1 MKRDLLP
8 ILLSARRGEV
18 HAQLRVGRGYLRGDD
33 DFPCQPENGVRYL
46 AAAASKGSREAAVEL
61 AESLT
66 LDQIVKGGLLSSLRM
81 AASEGC
87 APAQLKLGLWLYTN
101 PASRSEGA
109 TWLRSAAS
117 KGLREAR
124 VALAESLLAGPSVST
139 NDEAIRLLR
148 AEALAGNAAAFLPLA
163 KAALAVGDLALFRD
177 ALARAS
183 RAAGDL
189 AEVQARMIID
199 ALLLERAGRIEPI
212 KLPAMHVRAAL
223 ELGAHCGDADAL
235 LLLGRVLVGLDEA
248 LRTRGG
254 IVPNGNRRRG
264 MSYLMR
270 AADLGQTK
278 AMLALADAHE
288 RRATAAYN
296 PRIAA
301 YYLERAAAAGD
312 PDAKLRAGRRLLC
325 RARGAADVERAV
337 QLLFPSAQQNE
348 PTAKALLGTLV
359 FPVAGTNDAAE
370 RALHQ
375 LATRNALLA
384 GRLTLART
392 FGLTRH
398 EALTFDVAQ
407 GRREWGIVVDA
418 SGFFSQRRKRSTR
431 VVPAVST
438 AALRELL
445 RVSRVFEGI
454 DPGPGG
460 PEGDF
465 RTRIYA
471 LRTNLARVGAD
482 PSLFFSAAT
491 PADLDDLRSGR
502 RWARRYADLLVDGGA
517 TRRTPY
523 LETRAI
529 PLPWSAARVSRTQP
543 ISPPM

>member
-18 HAQLRVGRGYLRGDD
+18 HAQLHVGRCYLRGDD
-33 DFPCQPENGVRYL
+33 HFPCQPENGIRYL

-61 AESLT
+61 AEALT
-66 LDQIVKGGLLSSLRM
+66 LDQLVKGGLLPSLRM

-87 APAQLKLGLWLYTN
+87 APAQLKLGLWLYTD
-101 PASRSEGA
+101 PDSRSEGA
-109 TWLRSAAS
+109 NWLRLAAG
-117 KGLREAR
+117 KGLTEAR
-124 VALAESLLAGPSVST
+124 VALAESLLAGPSVSA
-139 NDEAIRLLR
+139 NNEAIRLLR

-163 KAALAVGDLALFRD
+163 KATLAVGDLALFRD

-183 RAAGDL
+183 RAARDL
-189 AEVQARMIID
+189 TEAQARMIID
-199 ALLLERAGRIEPI
+199 ALLLERASRIEPI
-212 KLPAMHVRAAL
+212 KLPATHVRAAL
-223 ELGAHCGDADAL
+223 ELGVRCGDADAL

-264 MSYLMR
+264 TSYLMR
-270 AADLGQTK
+270 AADLGQTE
-278 AMLALADAHE
+278 AMLALADVHG
-288 RRATAAYN
+288 RNGTAAYN
-296 PRIAA
+296 PRIGA
-301 YYLERAAAAGD
+301 YYLERAAAAGNR
-312 PDAKLRAGRRLLC
+312 DARLRLGRRLLC
-325 RARGAADVERAV
+325 RARCAADVERAV
-337 QLLFPSAQQNE
+337 ELLFPLAQQDE
-348 PTAKALLGTLV
+348 PTAKTLLASLV
-359 FPVAGTNDAAE
+359 CVVAGPDDAAE

-375 LATRNALLA
+375 IATRNALLA
-384 GRLTLART
+384 GRLALART

-398 EALTFDVAQ
+398 EALTFDVAR
-407 GRREWGIVVDA
+407 GRRDWGIVVDA
-418 SGFFSQRRKRSTR
+418 SGFFSQRRKRSPR

-445 RVSRVFEGI
+445 HVTRAFEGI
-454 DPGPGG
+454 DPGPSG

-471 LRTNLARVGAD
+471 LRANLARAGAD

-502 RWARRYADLLVDGGA
+502 RWARRHADLLVDGGA